1 MVMRQQILRYCL
13 TERKILSTINH
24 PFVVKL
30 YFAFQTSEK
39 LYLVM
44 QYCPGGDILQLI
56 KKKGPL
62 KEETVRKYAAETVLA
77 IEELH
82 KAEIIYR
89 DLKAGNIVL
98 D

>member
-1 MVMRQQILRYCL
+1 
-13 TERKILSTINH
+13 
-24 PFVVKL
+24 
-30 YFAFQTSEK
+30 
-39 LYLVM
+39 M